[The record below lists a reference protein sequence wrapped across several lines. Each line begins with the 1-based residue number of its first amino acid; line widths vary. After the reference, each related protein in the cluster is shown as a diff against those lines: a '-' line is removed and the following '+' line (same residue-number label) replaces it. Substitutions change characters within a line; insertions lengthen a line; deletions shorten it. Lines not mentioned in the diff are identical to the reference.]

1 MTSERMSAEIKWG
14 HNFKLKS
21 LLEDIRLVRMK
32 DFMTAQSSEKDT
44 VLRYEESNES
54 DLKVVQSLQRVLPGI
69 PNTLFF

>member
-1 MTSERMSAEIKWG
+1 
-14 HNFKLKS
+14 
-21 LLEDIRLVRMK
+21 MK

-44 VLRYEESNES
+44 VLLYEESNES